1 MSSISRVAALGLIGT
16 IVEWYDYYLFIY
28 AALLAFPTIFFP
40 SNSYLIS
47 ILASV
52 SSYAIAFFARP
63 LGATVFGHIGDRLGR
78 RHALSFDLVLVG
90 IAMISVGLMPS
101 YSAIGLLAPIAIF
114 ALRFMQGLGVGGEWG
129 GVATWVSEHA
139 TSRRALITSLIE
151 VASPIGFIG
160 AATVL
165 LAFSTDFTTIGW
177 RVGFIVGGSIAF
189 LGAFLR
195 YLATESLPFEK
206 IKTEGK
212 ISKIPSI
219 EVFKYAWKPIIL
231 LMLAIGGV
239 FMAVYI
245 PATVMPSLYLKVVG
259 KSLGYPSYINFLG
272 IHMPITSA
280 LIYIFSIAGLI
291 STPIFG
297 YLGDKLGRKKS
308 LILGDI
314 LIAAFA
320 YPYIYG
326 FLSGNLGLVLAMQFL
341 IGFAAYGPYASM
353 AAFYPESF
361 PTRYRYS
368 GASYGMQLAAAIEG
382 GLMPILLVGLLG
394 LPSQYLA
401 NSWIVT
407 TFLAIWGIIS
417 ALATLGLKETK
428 GAKLVEE
435 KAVARQSS

>member
-1 MSSISRVAALGLIGT
+1 MSSISRIAALGLIGT
-16 IVEWYDYYLFIY
+16 IIEWYDYYLFIY

-40 SNSYLIS
+40 SKSYLIS
-47 ILASV
+47 MIASV

-90 IAMISVGLMPS
+90 IAMILVGLMPS
-101 YSAIGLLAPIAIF
+101 YSAIGLIAPIGIF

-151 VASPIGFIG
+151 IASPIGFIG

-165 LAFSTDFTTIGW
+165 LVFSKDFATIGW
-177 RVGFIVGGSIAF
+177 RIGFIVGGSVAF

-259 KSLGYPSYINFLG
+259 KSLGYPAYVSFLG
-272 IHMPITSA
+272 LQMPITSA

-326 FLSGNLGLVLAMQFL
+326 FLSGNLGLVFAMQFL

-361 PTRYRYS
+361 PTKYRYS
-368 GASYGMQLAAAIEG
+368 GASYGMQLAAAVEG

-394 LPSQYLA
+394 VPSQYLA

-407 TFLAIWGIIS
+407 TFLALWGIIS

-435 KAVARQSS
+435 AVARP